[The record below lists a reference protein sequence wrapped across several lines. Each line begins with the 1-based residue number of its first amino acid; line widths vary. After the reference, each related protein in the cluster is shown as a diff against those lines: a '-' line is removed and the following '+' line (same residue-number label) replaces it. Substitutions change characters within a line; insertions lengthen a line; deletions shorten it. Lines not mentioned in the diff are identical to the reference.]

1 VAGRADVMRVSQACV
16 AASLATLKVLKN
28 GEIQRK
34 LNEQYADLEK
44 KFDKLAEEQG
54 VWARLQALGGQF
66 QVYFVDEEVRDYRTA
81 AKGDS
86 DRFKVFQAEM
96 LRKGIYTLPVTLFH
110 HGIVAAHSDEDM
122 ERILA
127 AMRVG
132 LQRVKKEFG
141 S

>member
-1 VAGRADVMRVSQACV
+1 MHLRCEA
-16 AASLATLKVLKN
+16 
-28 GEIQRK
+28 
-34 LNEQYADLEK
+34 
-44 KFDKLAEEQG
+44 
-54 VWARLQALGGQF
+54 
-66 QVYFVDEEVRDYRTA
+66 
-81 AKGDS
+81 DS

-96 LRKGIYTLPVTLFH
+96 LRKGVYTFPITLFH
-110 HGIVAAHSDEDM
+110 YGIVAAHSEEDL